1 MNGSC
6 QQIDKGWPLT
16 AITSMFMHG
25 SWLHLGGNMLFLW
38 IFGNNVEDAMGRLR
52 YLVFYFL
59 GGIAATTLQTFVT
72 FHWGS
77 PGDTAV
83 PNLGASGAISA
94 VLGAYLVL
102 LPSASVLTLV
112 FYLLIE
118 IPAILFL
125 GIWFVFQLW
134 QGGYAVTHPRDR
146 RRRCI
151 LRPRGRLC
159 VGVTDGAAVRRS
171 RPVTTARQM
180 SRFEDHVRAA
190 LDMLPPELAR
200 GLENV
205 AVVVEEQNAEEPD
218 LYGLFDEPPY
228 LPRGSRSTG
237 GRSSRTSGTTR
248 SGSRR
253 RSASPSS
260 TSWPT
265 ISGST
270 RTGSTSSAMPDGL
283 LLGIAIA
290 SAVVGVVVIAMFFIG
305 PRS

>member
-1 MNGSC
+1 VLPIRDNVPTRTFPVVTVTLIAINVAVWLLYQLPNLDRSVHDLAFHPCEVNGSC

-52 YLVFYFL
+52 FLVFYFL

-77 PGDTAV
+77 PGDTMV

-134 QGGYAVTHPRDR
+134 QGGYAVTHPESGGGVAFFAHVGGFAFGLLTVRLFAVRDP
-146 RRRCI
+146 
-151 LRPRGRLC
+151 LPPRGR
-159 VGVTDGAAVRRS
+159 
-171 RPVTTARQM
+171 
-180 SRFEDHVRAA
+180 
-190 LDMLPPELAR
+190 
-200 GLENV
+200 
-205 AVVVEEQNAEEPD
+205 
-218 LYGLFDEPPY
+218 
-228 LPRGSRSTG
+228 
-237 GRSSRTSGTTR
+237 
-248 SGSRR
+248 
-253 RSASPSS
+253 
-260 TSWPT
+260 
-265 ISGST
+265 
-270 RTGSTSSAMPDGL
+270 
-283 LLGIAIA
+283 
-290 SAVVGVVVIAMFFIG
+290 
-305 PRS
+305 